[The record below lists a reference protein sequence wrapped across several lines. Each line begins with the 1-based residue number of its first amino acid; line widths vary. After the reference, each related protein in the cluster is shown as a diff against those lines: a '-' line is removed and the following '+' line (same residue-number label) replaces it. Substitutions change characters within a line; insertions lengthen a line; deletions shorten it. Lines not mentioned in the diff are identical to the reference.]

1 MYLKG
6 EHEMLLRKCMSVIM
20 SAVFCLSSMGIASA
34 AVPDTVQAKLAVM
47 EKDTYGGE
55 QTGAIAD
62 RINKLEKD
70 YDGAHSTGSMMQRTD
85 HIYGS
90 LYKNAGGP
98 SLMTKL
104 NAIEWGINH
113 KVSMEPVQDR
123 ITNLETD
130 VQGKTAEGSFRTRVT
145 RLGTFAFGSETLPI
159 NEVKVPANTLI
170 KIALVDPVN
179 SKDLK
184 KGDTVKYQV
193 ADDVILDG
201 VLLFAKGEPG
211 VGTVTKVEPARNFGR
226 NAEVNI
232 DFNDTKAMDGTEVET
247 FIGEEAKKEMK
258 NLAMAAGASIAGMVL
273 LGPIGIIGGAFVHGK
288 DINLPAG
295 TELYIQ
301 TKADTTLYG
310 VMTTAQ

>member
-1 MYLKG
+1 
-6 EHEMLLRKCMSVIM
+6 
-20 SAVFCLSSMGIASA
+20 
-34 AVPDTVQAKLAVM
+34 
-47 EKDTYGGE
+47 
-55 QTGAIAD
+55 
-62 RINKLEKD
+62 
-70 YDGAHSTGSMMQRTD
+70 
-85 HIYGS
+85 
-90 LYKNAGGP
+90 
-98 SLMTKL
+98 
-104 NAIEWGINH
+104 
-113 KVSMEPVQDR
+113 
-123 ITNLETD
+123 
-130 VQGKTAEGSFRTRVT
+130 
-145 RLGTFAFGSETLPI
+145 LGTFAFGSETLPI

>member
-1 MYLKG
+1 
-6 EHEMLLRKCMSVIM
+6 
-20 SAVFCLSSMGIASA
+20 MGIASA

-55 QTGAIAD
+55 QTGAIAE

-70 YDGAHSTGSMMQRTD
+70 YDGAHSTGSMMQRTN

-90 LYKNAGGP
+90 LYENVGGP

-123 ITNLETD
+123 ITNLETN
-130 VQGKTAEGSFRTRVT
+130 VQGKTTEGSFRTRVAK
-145 RLGTFAFGSETLPI
+145 LGSFAFGTETLPI

-170 KIALVDPVN
+170 KVALVDPVQ
-179 SKDLK
+179 SKNLK
-184 KGDTVKYQV
+184 KGDTVRYQV

-232 DFNDTKAMDGTEVET
+232 DFNNTKAMDGTEVET
-247 FIGEEAKKEMK
+247 FVGEEAKKEMK
-258 NLAMAAGASIAGMVL
+258 NLAMAAGASLAGMVL

-288 DINLPAG
+288 DIDLPVG
-295 TELYIQ
+295 TELYVQ
-301 TKADTTLYG
+301 TKAETMLYG
-310 VMTTAQ
+310 VMTTAE